1 MGLEKERYSYL
12 YQRDI
17 SAIEDIRNTTQYI
30 ANTRF
35 PPTPSFNHFAPPTN
49 LIPGLRLPQLLV
61 HVLIVA
67 RVETEKTLEKLQVG
81 KDIRAEVVEERPEF
95 NGFI

>member
-1 MGLEKERYSYL
+1 MGMEKERYSYL
-12 YQRDI
+12 CQRDS

-35 PPTPSFNHFAPPTN
+35 PPTLFQPLRTPTN